1 MNIEELRAL
10 NKDLKNID
18 EYINYNEIDYMPKD
32 GNWGCITL
40 IIGACVV
47 LIFLSILAEC
57 PGDTIFGCIM
67 FCLSLC
73 GLVYYFT
80 VPQEL
85 NKELKVLK
93 MCLDSHNEKFVR
105 KHVNAWKDEQYKSF
119 VTIDKKINIKDI
131 KGLTKQIIIDDT
143 SKTFNFLELRWSW
156 NTYSNKLDTGKVF
169 KSFKYSELLK
179 YEVIDKTTS
188 QQIATSITESKRG
201 QALGGAVV
209 GKLLF
214 DEGAAGA
221 IIGSN
226 GERITNTTYETKYFY
241 DYDVNIYLDRLND
254 SIFRINLPTK
264 YKVSEVVAVL
274 EYILKFNS

>member
-1 MNIEELRAL
+1 MDIEELRAL
-10 NKDLKNID
+10 DKDLKNRD
-18 EYINYNEIDYMPKD
+18 EYVKYNEIDYMPKD
-32 GNWGCITL
+32 GNWGCVTF
-40 IIGACVV
+40 IILVFVAF
-47 LIFLSILAEC
+47 IFLAILVEC
-57 PGDTIFGCIM
+57 PGDTIFSCIM
-67 FCLSLC
+67 FCFSLC

-80 VPQEL
+80 VPREL
-85 NKELKVLK
+85 NKELRVLK
-93 MCLDSHNEKFVR
+93 MCLDSHNAKFVR
-105 KHVNAWKDEQYKSF
+105 KHVNAWKEEQYKNF
-119 VTIDKKINIKDI
+119 VTIDKKINLKDI

-143 SKTFNFLELRWSW
+143 SKTFNFLELKWNW
-156 NTYSNKLDTGKVF
+156 NTYTNKLDTGKVL

-188 QQIATSITESKRG
+188 KQIATSTTKSNRG

-221 IIGSN
+221 IIGSS
-226 GERITNTTYETKYFY
+226 GERITNTTYETRYSY

-254 SIFRINLPTK
+254 SIIRINLPTK

>member
-10 NKDLKNID
+10 DKDLKNRD
-18 EYINYNEIDYMPKD
+18 EYVKYNEIDYRSED
-32 GNWGCITL
+32 GYYGCVSF
-40 IIGACVV
+40 IIVV
-47 LIFLSILAEC
+47 FAFIFLAMLVEC
-57 PGDTIFGCIM
+57 PGDTIFGGIM
-67 FCLSLC
+67 FLSLC

-80 VPQEL
+80 VPRKL
-85 NKELKVLK
+85 NKELRELRINIYK
-93 MCLDSHNEKFVR
+93 HNAKFVR
-105 KHVNAWKDEQYKSF
+105 KHVNAWKEEQYKSF
-119 VTIDKKINIKDI
+119 VNIDKKIDLKDLS
-131 KGLTKQIIIDDT
+131 GLSTQIIIDDT
-143 SKTFNFLELRWSW
+143 SKTFNFLELKWKW
-156 NTYSNKLDTGKVF
+156 NTYTNKLDTGKVL

-188 QQIATSITESKRG
+188 KQIATSTTKSNRG

-214 DEGAAGA
+214 GEGAAGA